1 MSQKHFGPFKI
12 VILGEGRVGKT
23 SLLRRYVSQSFDS
36 DEASTQSAAYLD
48 KVLQLRGTQV
58 QLSLWDT
65 AGQEM
70 LTCRFFMCLA
80 VKVAVFVAKRTCQE
94 RFHALAPIYY
104 RDADG
109 ALLVYDWVEEL
120 QVAGPQCA
128 LAIVGNKCDLQ
139 SQARVPKADA
149 ESYARSINA
158 RHSVASAKLGHGVEE
173 WHCRERKDSGCFLQR
188 FLMFYFP
195 SRAQDDVEET
205 FGALVEDVLTSKATR
220 SGAGG
225 GRRTRGTIV
234 VAEDEPAQR
243 KGCCG
248 GTRAQAFL
256 R

>member
-65 AGQEM
+65 AGQE
-70 LTCRFFMCLA
+70 
-80 VKVAVFVAKRTCQE
+80 

-109 ALLVYDWVEEL
+109 ALLVYDVTEPESFRRVAKWVEEL

-173 WHCRERKDSGCFLQR
+173 
-188 FLMFYFP
+188 
-195 SRAQDDVEET
+195 T

-248 GTRAQAFL
+248 GN
-256 R
+256 

>member
-65 AGQEM
+65 AGQE
-70 LTCRFFMCLA
+70 
-80 VKVAVFVAKRTCQE
+80 

-109 ALLVYDWVEEL
+109 ALLVYDVTEPESFRRVAKWVEEL

-139 SQARVPKADA
+139 SQVAVYESQTMGSKPTKNTAEPPARVPKADA

-158 RHSVASAKLGHGVEE
+158 RHSVASAKLGHG
-173 WHCRERKDSGCFLQR
+173 
-188 FLMFYFP
+188 
-195 SRAQDDVEET
+195 VEET

-248 GTRAQAFL
+248 GN
-256 R
+256 